1 MEIDISKCEFSELV
15 DGSIRIAIERF
26 GGGGSTLRT
35 MQPLGLIARPRDP
48 DPGPEGASGDAA
60 NALYLDLGGD
70 GFVMPLL
77 DPRFTDKVPPVK
89 KGGVALYSAPGGIL
103 NFDGDDGTMLLLTPA
118 TNGASHVLVFDNPND
133 AVQMRH
139 ARGHGL
145 SILGDGSKPV
155 IVSNAGGDAFIM
167 VHDGGVLLNGN
178 TQCVGSVVV
187 GNVEPALPEA
197 YAAVPVALAPAW
209 LDWANEATILLG
221 KIVTAVNVIAAG
233 AIPLSDL
240 ALVVVA
246 QAQLASL
253 GQSLLLTASPLPKPP
268 TP

>member
-118 TNGASHVLVFDNPND
+118 TNGASHVLAFDNPND
-133 AVQMRH
+133 AIQLRH
-139 ARGHGL
+139 ARGHGIAL
-145 SILGDGSKPV
+145 LGAGTKPIVLNNVAGNVCVTLDDNGVV
-155 IVSNAGGDAFIM
+155 IS
-167 VHDGGVLLNGN
+167 GN
-178 TQCVGSVVV
+178 TQVVGSLVV
-187 GNVEPALPEA
+187 GQVPAAL
-197 YAAVPVALAPAW
+197 PVALADAY
-209 LDWANEATILLG
+209 DAWANVISAMVGSLATFANGIAPGSVSAPL
-221 KIVTAVNVIAAG
+221 IAALP
-233 AIPLSDL
+233 IVLEQLSTIGKSTVL
-240 ALVVVA
+240 K
-246 QAQLASL
+246 
-253 GQSLLLTASPLPKPP
+253 ASP